1 MEPIKKATFAAISC
15 VHSPYYNE
23 SARDQM
29 LSSLSDNS
37 PTHFIMLGDLFD
49 AGAVSVHPHE
59 FEHSLEH
66 EYEKACKYLIDIM
79 NVLPEETKLVWTHGN
94 HDDNILAKDP
104 RRSPRGLRSLLSWN
118 KHYEFGETF
127 RKWKQLPYSK
137 SKSGVYKLGQVFF
150 YHGYDASC
158 NSDQLETL
166 QIANIM
172 GGYAHRLFIRGHTHR
187 PTVGIEQCKR
197 TLKIKLPWYYA
208 NAGTMGSLNPDYMN
222 RKDSSGWGAAMVVG
236 EASLSEPRR
245 PSTSDWDA
253 HVVQFD
259 G

>member
-1 MEPIKKATFAAISC
+1 
-15 VHSPYYNE
+15 
-23 SARDQM
+23 
-29 LSSLSDNS
+29 
-37 PTHFIMLGDLFD
+37 MLGDLFD